1 MKDIAMSEPFIMQH
15 NLCYFKYLSPLSK
28 LSHQSLKMLKTN
40 PESFQN
46 AVQPSKLIFDRI
58 HKSPCSC
65 CQPTSLFLCFPASL
79 FGNSTCMFSS
89 TSSRF
94 GNSTCMFL
102 CSPMSRFGYSTCMF
116 LSASSRFGNSTCLF
130 LSFVECRLPKASTSL
145 LGKVNRIVCGIES
158 CSKIFSDGLEQS
170 CKYTYFS
177 DILSESDGQRC
188 S

>member
-1 MKDIAMSEPFIMQH
+1 MKDVAMVGNS
-15 NLCYFKYLSPLSK
+15 LCYFKYLSPLSK

-65 CQPTSLFLCFPASL
+65 CQPTSLFLCFPA
-79 FGNSTCMFSS
+79 
-89 TSSRF
+89 SRF

-158 CSKIFSDGLEQS
+158 CSKILSDGLEQS

-177 DILSESDGQRC
+177 DILSENDGQRC